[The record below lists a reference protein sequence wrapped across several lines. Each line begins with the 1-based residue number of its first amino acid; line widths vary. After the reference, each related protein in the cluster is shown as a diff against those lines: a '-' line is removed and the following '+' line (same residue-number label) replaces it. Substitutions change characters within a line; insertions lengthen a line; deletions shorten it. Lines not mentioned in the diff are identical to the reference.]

1 MKTILTPA
9 NLTSTW
15 PITQI
20 APPQKILFFDIETTG
35 FSANLSAVYLI
46 GCLYHEPASNTW
58 QLIQWFSE
66 TPEDEPALLTAFFT
80 FLGNYTT
87 LIHYNGDA
95 FDLSFI
101 RTRSQLYNIHCPLS
115 SVTSLDLY
123 RKIRPWKTALSLTS
137 LKQKAMERF
146 LDIRRDDP
154 YTGRQ
159 LIAAYEDYLSTKKTA
174 LFHLLLKHNQEDLC
188 GLLKLL
194 PLLTYAFL
202 PEMSLSLIS
211 QNILLGQSLL
221 NPNNPNLPKIS
232 TEAPGTE
239 TNTNQGTS
247 DPMGNTVLELIYQLP
262 DPFGALPVPFRINR
276 PHFLI
281 QGQNTQIF
289 CRLLL
294 YQGELKYFYP
304 DVKNYYYLPCED
316 IAIHKSV
323 GSYVAKEARKKATP
337 QTCYGKKSGLFLP
350 QVIPLWQPAFYF
362 SYQSSPAYAEYRE
375 EYFSEPKNISALFCQ
390 ILPQS

>member
-1 MKTILTPA
+1 MKTIITPA

-35 FSANLSAVYLI
+35 FSAGLSAVYLI
-46 GCLYHEPASNTW
+46 GCLYHEPASGTW

-95 FDLSFI
+95 FDLPFI
-101 RTRSQLYNIHCPLS
+101 RKRSRLYNIICPLS
-115 SVTSLDLY
+115 HVTSLDLY
-123 RKIRPWKTALSLTS
+123 RKIRPWKTALSLSS

-146 LDIRRDDP
+146 LNIRRDDP

-159 LIAAYEDYLSTKKTA
+159 LIAAYKDYLSTGKTA

-202 PEMSLSLIS
+202 PEMSLSLVS
-211 QNILLGQSLL
+211 QSILPVRSPL
-221 NPNNPNLPKIS
+221 NPDFSKAS
-232 TEAPGTE
+232 AAAPGAE
-239 TNTNQGTS
+239 IPPDQGTLA
-247 DPMGNTVLELIYQLP
+247 PMGNAALELIYRIPDHFGPLP
-262 DPFGALPVPFRINR
+262 APFQVNR
-276 PHFLI
+276 PHLLI

-294 YQGELKYFYP
+294 YQGELKYFYS

-316 IAIHKSV
+316 MAIHKSV

-337 QTCYGKKSGLFLP
+337 QTCYRKKSGLFLP
-350 QVIPLWQPAFYF
+350 QLIPLWQPAFYF

-375 EYFSEPKNISALFCQ
+375 EYFSEPDNLSALFCQ
-390 ILPQS
+390 VLPQS